1 MNRRSQLGRVRGLGA
16 AKSGVSHWWA
26 QRLTALALVPLAVW
40 FVASVAALTGA
51 DHGAISAWAGSP
63 LVAGLL
69 ILTILATFY
78 HAYLGI
84 QVVVEDYV
92 HHEGA
97 KIASLAALTLAVWA
111 LGVAC
116 VVAVLKVSI
125 GS

>member
-26 QRLTALALVPLAVW
+26 QRLTALALVPLAIW
-40 FVASVAALTGA
+40 FAASIAALTGA

-63 LVAGLL
+63 LVSGLL
-69 ILTILATFY
+69 ILTIIATFY
-78 HAYLGI
+78 HGYLGV

-97 KIASLAALTLAVWA
+97 KLAGLLAVQA
-111 LGVAC
+111 LCILLGLTGVLS
-116 VVAVLKVSI
+116 VLSLLF
-125 GS
+125 GG

>member
-26 QRLTALALVPLAVW
+26 QRLTALALVPLAIW
-40 FVASVAALTGA
+40 FVASIAALTGA

-69 ILTILATFY
+69 ILTIIATFY
-78 HAYLGI
+78 HGYLGF

-97 KIASLAALTLAVWA
+97 KLAGLLVVKALCILLGLTGVLSVLSLLF
-111 LGVAC
+111 G
-116 VVAVLKVSI
+116 
-125 GS
+125 G